1 MRDSEIK
8 HCHHGGSICMQ
19 HKLYMTVTLKR
30 TEAGI
35 KPRGYT
41 ANESVSNHGTSAS
54 AINVADLIANVKDD
68 TGYLVKYLPDK
79 MLNED

>member
-1 MRDSEIK
+1 MP
-8 HCHHGGSICMQ
+8 

-68 TGYLVKYLPDK
+68 TGYRMCQVNIGKLPFQTTK
-79 MLNED
+79 QKIQPQR